1 MNELSQKILTSYQVR
16 KSRAQKRNFQQLL
29 QDHFDHITIDKCGA
43 FGSENIIIGDIEKA
57 ELIFSAHYDTCA
69 RLPFPNLL
77 YPKNIVKTFIY
88 QLGVFFALFIPSV
101 VLLSVIFVL
110 LDVPEIFT
118 GFIGAFGALI
128 VVWIMMFG
136 FANPHTANDNTSGV
150 ITLVELASVLQDE
163 KIAYVFFDHEE
174 LGLLGSSA
182 FRKKYKQKMKNCLLI
197 NFDCVG
203 DGNTLLV
210 MPTENVRE
218 KLSCIFEQI
227 GKTQAEKQIE
237 IVSAKKTFYPSDQ
250 AGFLNAAGVAAF
262 LTNRS
267 GQYYMNKIHTAKDTV
282 CDENNIEFL
291 FALKIGLNFLLCGY
305 SL

>member
-136 FANPHTANDNTSGV
+136 FANSHTANDNTSGV
-150 ITLVELASVLQDE
+150 ITLVELASVLQEE

-182 FRKKYKQKMKNCLLI
+182 FRKKYKEKMKKCLLF

-203 DGNTLLV
+203 DGNTLLM

-218 KLSCIFEQI
+218 KLNQIFEQI
-227 GKTQAEKQIE
+227 GKTEAEKQIE

-250 AGFLNAAGVAAF
+250 AGFPNAVGTAAF
-262 LTNRS
+262 LTNRF
-267 GQYYMNKIHTAKDTV
+267 GQYYMNKIHTAKDIV

-291 FALKIGLNFLLCGY
+291 KNKICAFAREYLK
-305 SL
+305 